1 MIIHGKE
8 MESGIKRRLIQTL
21 ILRFLDRNKIQVGI
35 SRSMEPLLG
44 NTTSIPKFY
53 MGKRPT
59 SFGIESD
66 DKMTL
71 TRE

>member
-21 ILRFLDRNKIQVGI
+21 VLRFLDRNKIQVGV
-35 SRSMEPLLG
+35 SRSMKPLLG
-44 NTTSIPKFY
+44 NTTSIPMFY

-66 DKMTL
+66 DQMTL

>member
-1 MIIHGKE
+1 

-53 MGKRPT
+53 MRKRPI